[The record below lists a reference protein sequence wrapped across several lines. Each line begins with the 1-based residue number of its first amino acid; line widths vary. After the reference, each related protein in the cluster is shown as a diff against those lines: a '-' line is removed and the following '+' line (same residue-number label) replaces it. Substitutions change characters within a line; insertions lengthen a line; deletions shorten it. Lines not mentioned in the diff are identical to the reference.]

1 MENDVESCKH
11 ALILSWKYPDNIIK
25 DMEDPFMK
33 YLYVYKNEY
42 NKYDKTMYGKK
53 LCQLEH
59 SREIPV
65 HCRIP

>member
-1 MENDVESCKH
+1 
-11 ALILSWKYPDNIIK
+11 
-25 DMEDPFMK
+25 MEDPFMK
-33 YLYVYKNEY
+33 YLYVYKNED